1 VQQHEAQVISEFFKK
16 LSIPTLWEKKKT
28 RIKEP
33 FGPGYFTP
41 LNEPMVFMKESNN
54 EQLQLV
60 AGYLK
65 F

>member
-1 VQQHEAQVISEFFKK
+1 VQQHEAQVISELKK
-16 LSIPTLWEKKKT
+16 NNQFRPFGKKKNQNQRT
-28 RIKEP
+28 V
-33 FGPGYFTP
+33 GPGYFTP

>member
-1 VQQHEAQVISEFFKK
+1 LKN
-16 LSIPTLWEKKKT
+16 LSIPTLWKKKNQNQRT
-28 RIKEP
+28 V
-33 FGPGYFTP
+33 GPGYFTP